1 MTADSG
7 VSPVIGVLLML
18 TLTLII
24 AAIVNS
30 YAGGLVDTKE
40 KPPSVTLQASLHQ
53 SHLDPEKAA
62 LLITHI
68 SGDPLPV
75 SDLSIILKPTKTFG
89 SEADNNFI
97 EINKANI
104 TNNLEYSKTW
114 ANGITSMKVGDSHG
128 IFGFENISKLSV
140 TGDSDDYNLSKID
153 NQGNTFYLEFY
164 YGRNLIAKPEVLIQ
178 G

>member
-1 MTADSG
+1 MTTDSG

-30 YAGGLVDTKE
+30 YAGGIVDTKE
-40 KPPSVTLQASLHQ
+40 KPPSATLQASLHQ
-53 SHLDPEKAA
+53 SHLDPGKAA
-62 LLITHI
+62 LLITHV

-75 SDLSIILKPTKTFG
+75 SDLSIILKPTRTFG
-89 SEADNNFI
+89 SDADNNFI
-97 EINKANI
+97 EINKINI
-104 TNNLEYSKTW
+104 TNNPDYSKTW
-114 ANGITSMKVGDSHG
+114 ANGITSMKVGDTHG
-128 IFGFENISKLSV
+128 IYGFENISKLSV
-140 TGDSDDYNLSKID
+140 SDDYNLSKIE

-164 YGRNLIAKPEVLIQ
+164 YDRNLIARPEVLIE